1 METRMKTTVYAKNL
15 RARLT
20 ELRTEYE
27 AAKKK
32 YTKDLATWRE
42 ELKNWLAMNGR
53 GRVDSISRT
62 ELKDR
67 YRGTQGFDTQIF
79 FSGAPKPPTYPSD
92 ARIRAVQKALHY
104 LAVTGQTE
112 VKVSSDD
119 VEKFFDKDEG

>member
-1 METRMKTTVYAKNL
+1 METRMKTTVYTKNL

-62 ELKDR
+62 ELKNR
-67 YRGTQGFDTQIF
+67 YRGTQGFDTSLF

-119 VEKFFDKDEG
+119 VEKFFDKDED

>member
-1 METRMKTTVYAKNL
+1 METRIKTTVYAKNL

-20 ELRTEYE
+20 ELRTEHE

-32 YTKDLATWRE
+32 YTKDLAVWRE
-42 ELKNWLAMNGR
+42 ALKQWIGLHTYN
-53 GRVDSISRT
+53 RVASISRT

-119 VEKFFDKDEG
+119 VEKFFDKDED

>member
-1 METRMKTTVYAKNL
+1 METRIKTTVYAKNL

-20 ELRTEYE
+20 ELRKEHE

-32 YTKDLATWRE
+32 FDKNLATWRSDTKTW
-42 ELKNWLAMNGR
+42 LKVHGEQ
-53 GRVDSISRT
+53 RVDAITRT

-67 YRGTQGFDTQIF
+67 YRNSRGFNIETF

-92 ARIRAVQKALHY
+92 QRVRAVQKALHY

-112 VKVSSDD
+112 VRVSSDD
-119 VEKFFDKDEG
+119 VEKFFDKDED